1 MVLRD
6 WSRALLL
13 SLVAF
18 CFAVPAVH
26 AAPLSDEELAERVGD
41 GDPAAGEQK
50 AKACQSCHGALGNS
64 SAPTVPKLASQFA
77 GYQLKQFRNFQ
88 FAQRKHYDGAAD
100 KAVSSG
106 DLADIAAYFALQD
119 LSAGAGAPDA
129 AAERLFAAGDAARL
143 IPPCQSCHGPV
154 GRGLAAGSD
163 ANPSIGSQHRDYL
176 RQQLLAWRSG
186 ARSGSTAM
194 TLATKPLSDAEIDAL
209 AGYLAGLQ

>member
-77 GYQLKQFRNFQ
+77 GYQL
-88 FAQRKHYDGAAD
+88 
-100 KAVSSG
+100 
-106 DLADIAAYFALQD
+106 
-119 LSAGAGAPDA
+119 
-129 AAERLFAAGDAARL
+129 
-143 IPPCQSCHGPV
+143 
-154 GRGLAAGSD
+154 
-163 ANPSIGSQHRDYL
+163 
-176 RQQLLAWRSG
+176 
-186 ARSGSTAM
+186 
-194 TLATKPLSDAEIDAL
+194 
-209 AGYLAGLQ
+209 